1 MTEYVEQDVRL
12 GERKEPLPYCAAPP
26 SALPDLPASMVA
38 ERQRAIIVGRTKW
51 VNGTTLRYAFM
62 SANGQLAD
70 QQAVVRK
77 AFQEWKDLG
86 LGLNFTEVSQPA
98 EAEVRIG
105 FVRGDGS
112 WSYIGRD
119 VLGISTTERTMN
131 FGWDL
136 TTPYG
141 HTTALHEIGHTM
153 GMPHEHQNPN
163 AGIVW
168 NEEAVYTYLGGPPNN
183 WPREETFQNVLRKL
197 DPREVQGSNWDPDSI
212 MEYEFPGGLIT
223 SPAQYQAGIFPPGT
237 LSDIDKQEMLSWYP
251 GGRPGPTLLQP
262 FTSVPMTIGPRGQ
275 SDFEIR
281 PASSR
286 KYTIGTFGATDVVM
300 VVFEEVNGEL
310 RYLSGDDDSGED
322 RNARIELKLYSG
334 RRYVVRVRMY
344 YAWASGQSA
353 VMYW

>member
-1 MTEYVEQDVRL
+1 MSEYAVQ
-12 GERKEPLPYCAAPP
+12 GESKDPKPYCAAPP
-26 SALPDLPASMVA
+26 HALPDLPSSMVA

-51 VNGTTLRYAFM
+51 VNGTTLRYAFT
-62 SANGQLAD
+62 SGNGQVGD

-77 AFQEWKDLG
+77 SFQEWKDLG
-86 LGLNFTEVSQPA
+86 LGLNFTEVSQPT

-141 HTTALHEIGHTM
+141 HTTALHEIGHTL

-168 NEEAVYTYLGGPPNN
+168 NEEAVYTFLGGPPNN

-197 DPREVQGSNWDPDSI
+197 DPREVEGSNWDPDSI
-212 MEYEFPGGLIT
+212 MEYEFPAGLIV

-237 LSDIDKQEMLSWYP
+237 LSTIDVQEMLSWYP
-251 GGRPGPTLLQP
+251 GGQPGPTLLKP
-262 FTSVPMTIGPRGQ
+262 FTSVPMSIGPRGQ
-275 SDFEIR
+275 GDFEIR
-281 PASSR
+281 PESSR
-286 KYTIGTFGATDVVM
+286 KYTIGTFGATDVVL

-322 RNARIELKLYSG
+322 RNARIELKLYAG
-334 RRYVVRVRMY
+334 RRYVVRVRLY
-344 YAWASGQSA
+344 YEWSSGQSA